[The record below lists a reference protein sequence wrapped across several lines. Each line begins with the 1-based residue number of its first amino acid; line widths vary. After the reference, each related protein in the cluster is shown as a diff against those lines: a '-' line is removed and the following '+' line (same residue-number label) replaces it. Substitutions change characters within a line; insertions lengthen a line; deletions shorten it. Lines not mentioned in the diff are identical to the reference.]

1 MIADSLPLPPD
12 DVAERFGDGPDV
24 VVAEST
30 GRVMRLGRGMGLR
43 WHRVILT
50 RSADYS
56 RWRSRIETG
65 KLPRVSTESRLQSGA
80 ASEQLAAEYLRAQG
94 LVVIARNLR
103 CRAGEL
109 DLVGLD
115 RSVLAVVEV
124 RQRIRA
130 DFGGALAS
138 VNRRKQRK
146 IILATCYFLQRRAA
160 WRGHALRFDVV
171 GVEGRPDG
179 ANRIVWIKDAFR
191 A

>member
-1 MIADSLPLPPD
+1 MG
-12 DVAERFGDGPDV
+12 FG
-24 VVAEST
+24 
-30 GRVMRLGRGMGLR
+30 R
-43 WHRVILT
+43 HRVILT
-50 RSADYS
+50 RSAEYS
-56 RWRSRIETG
+56 RWRPRIETG
-65 KLPRVSTESRLQSGA
+65 KLPCVSTDSRLQSGA
-80 ASEQLAAEYLRAQG
+80 ASEQLAAEYLRTQG
-94 LVVIARNLR
+94 LVIIARNLR

-115 RSVLAVVEV
+115 LSVLAVVEV

-146 IILATCYFLQRRAA
+146 IILATRYFLQRQPA

-171 GVEGRPDG
+171 GVQGRPDG
-179 ANRIVWIKDAFR
+179 VNRIVWIKDAFR

>member
-1 MIADSLPLPPD
+1 
-12 DVAERFGDGPDV
+12 
-24 VVAEST
+24 
-30 GRVMRLGRGMGLR
+30 
-43 WHRVILT
+43 
-50 RSADYS
+50 
-56 RWRSRIETG
+56 
-65 KLPRVSTESRLQSGA
+65 VSIDSRLQSGA
-80 ASEQLAAEYLRAQG
+80 ASEQLAAEYLLTQG

-115 RSVLAVVEV
+115 RSVLVVVEV

-146 IILATCYFLQRRAA
+146 IILATRYFLQRRAA

-179 ANRIVWIKDAFR
+179 VNRIVWIKDAFR